1 MSMPKTVE
9 KTLPNGEITT
19 VSNPFRSG
27 KHPKI
32 SKLTP
37 KKKRK

>member
-1 MSMPKTVE
+1 MSIPKTVE
-9 KTLPNGEITT
+9 KTLSNGETIT
-19 VSNPFRSG
+19 VVNPFRSG

-32 SKLTP
+32 SNLTP